1 MKILIIGASGMIGH
15 YLFGYLSQKKKYQIY
30 GFVRNK
36 RVLKDNKFL
45 FNHKNILEVEILRNN
60 NLKKIILDLQPE
72 IIINCSGIVKQNPL
86 IRNIPLSIELNSIF
100 PHNLNLICK
109 EIDCR
114 LIQLSTDCVFSGIKG
129 NYKETDLPDPNDIYG
144 RSKLL
149 GELDYKNCITIRTS
163 FIGPE
168 LVNNWGLL
176 SWFLSQKNKVKG
188 FKNAIYSGLT
198 TLEISKVINN
208 FIITNNSLNGLYHI
222 SSNPIDKF
230 SLLRIINQTYGKNLN
245 IEPDYLSKSDKSL
258 NSLKFQ
264 NETGY
269 KPIEWEDAIRE
280 LKNYLDLNHV

>member
-1 MKILIIGASGMIGH
+1 MA
-15 YLFGYLSQKKKYQIY
+15 
-30 GFVRNK
+30 
-36 RVLKDNKFL
+36 
-45 FNHKNILEVEILRNN
+45 NN
-60 NLKKIILDLQPE
+60 
-72 IIINCSGIVKQNPL
+72 V
-86 IRNIPLSIELNSIF
+86 PLSIELNSIF

-163 FIGPE
+163 FIGHE

-198 TLEISKVINN
+198 TLEISKVIKN
-208 FIITNNSLNGLYHI
+208 FVITNNSLNGLYHI

-280 LKNYLDLNHV
+280 LKNYQDLNHV